1 MKKILFIGLLLV
13 TLIGSYAYV
22 KVFKS
27 NVNLMTKKHLYF
39 PSNLPLAALKDSL
52 KPYLKDMT
60 SFELLAK
67 KKKMTKPRGG
77 HYIIKPGMSNNDLV
91 NMFRAGSQTPIKV
104 VFNNQATLKMLAKR
118 VSEQIEADESSL
130 YKAFADTSFLKKN
143 GFDIK
148 TAIAMYLP
156 NSYDS
161 YWTVSPEK
169 FRDKMLSY
177 YKKFWNKSRLAK
189 AKKLNLI
196 PIKVAALASIV
207 NAESV
212 KADERPR
219 IAGVYLNRLRKGMKL
234 EADPTVKYAYKQKYG
249 EDAVIKRVLN
259 KDKKIKSP
267 YNTYMHTG
275 LPPGPINMPDISS
288 IDAVLNPEKHEY
300 IFFCASVKRM
310 GYHEFSKTNAQHER
324 YARKYHDYVNK
335 LGIRR

>member
-1 MKKILFIGLLLV
+1 
-13 TLIGSYAYV
+13 
-22 KVFKS
+22 
-27 NVNLMTKKHLYF
+27 
-39 PSNLPLAALKDSL
+39 
-52 KPYLKDMT
+52 
-60 SFELLAK
+60 
-67 KKKMTKPRGG
+67 
-77 HYIIKPGMSNNDLV
+77 
-91 NMFRAGSQTPIKV
+91 
-104 VFNNQATLKMLAKR
+104 VFNNQATLKALAKR
-118 VSEQIEADESSL
+118 VSEQLEADEVSL
-130 YKAFADTSFLKKN
+130 YKAFTDTEFLKVN
-143 GFDIK
+143 GFNTK

-156 NSYDS
+156 NSYDM
-161 YWTVSPEK
+161 YWNASPEK
-169 FRDKMLSY
+169 FRKKMLAA
-177 YKKFWNKSRLAK
+177 YKNFWNKSRLAK
-189 AKKLNLI
+189 AKKINLS
-196 PIKVAALASIV
+196 PNKVVALASIV

-267 YNTYMHTG
+267 YNTYMYAG

-288 IDAVLNPEKHEY
+288 IDAVLNPEKHNY